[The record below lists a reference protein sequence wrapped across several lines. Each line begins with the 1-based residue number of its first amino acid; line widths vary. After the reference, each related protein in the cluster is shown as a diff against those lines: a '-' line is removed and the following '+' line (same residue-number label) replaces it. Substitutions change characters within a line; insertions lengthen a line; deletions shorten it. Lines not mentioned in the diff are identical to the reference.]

1 MGNIALSAE
10 DIAFLKEKGN
20 NKTSDSDIKNAF
32 KEFKVDLDVDGK
44 KMHEVKINFD
54 QFCVKADTVF
64 NTRSDTLQ
72 PDDKKMNVYQHL
84 FRAFDQDQVVLLKS
98 TQWVLQIMQVY
109 FSVKFFNQSVS

>member
-10 DIAFLKEKGN
+10 DISFLKEKGN

-32 KEFKVDLDVDGK
+32 KEFKVDLDVEGK
-44 KMHEVKINFD
+44 KMHEVKIDFD

-72 PDDKKMNVYQHL
+72 PDDQKMNVYQHL
-84 FRAFDQDQVVLLKS
+84 FRAFDQDQVVLLQL
-98 TQWVLQIMQVY
+98 T
-109 FSVKFFNQSVS
+109 